1 MLLFCFLPPPTTLLL
16 LPITTKTR
24 VQWLR
29 RGARRLPL
37 LPYRGQLRKK
47 DPHTKQT
54 EKRRKINDPIRICH
68 RLSASGRTEK
78 GLQTSVDILLT
89 ISEGAQRHLSCLKKN
104 TKKVFYRQEYV
115 VATATYAL
123 ISVRLHVI
131 RYYVHVLCVTDMTR
145 QQLWRLL
152 LWKCQVDR
160 YKARQRDVL
169 TNQRDDIL
177 K

>member
-78 GLQTSVDILLT
+78 GLQTAVDILLT

-115 VATATYAL
+115 AATATYWFLYDYMLYDTTYMYYAWQTWPESSFDGCYYG
-123 ISVRLHVI
+123 SVKWI
-131 RYYVHVLCVTDMTR
+131 VTKRDREMY
-145 QQLWRLL
+145 LL
-152 LWKCQVDR
+152 TKGMI
-160 YKARQRDVL
+160 Y
-169 TNQRDDIL
+169 
-177 K
+177 